1 MNDEPAESLFTRYVL
16 ENPWP
21 AGIFLLLGGFA
32 LVVLWFNRG
41 ENRLLMAAGGC
52 IAVAGL
58 TFLIAWAV
66 QTPGEQAREVIR
78 EMVRHAEQGEVDEMI
93 EMISPDA
100 SLHLGSLKR
109 PGRSFSQLE
118 TSLRTLE
125 AGNRISSNTI
135 TKLRA
140 WSTSSDSALVQL
152 GCRTETAQG
161 WSAVPTSWMFE
172 LERDPGGRWSV
183 TRIAFRSLAGKEP
196 TRILR

>member
-21 AGIFLLLGGFA
+21 AGIFLLLTGFA
-32 LVVLWFNRG
+32 LVMIWFNRG
-41 ENRLLMAAGGC
+41 ENRLFTAAAGSFALG
-52 IAVAGL
+52 GL
-58 TFLIAWAV
+58 VFLIAWLV
-66 QTPGEQAREVIR
+66 QTPGEQAREVVR
-78 EMVRHAEQGEVDEMI
+78 EMVGHAEQGEVDEMI

-118 TSLRTLE
+118 ASLRTLE

-135 TKLRA
+135 TRLRG

-172 LERDPGGRWSV
+172 LERAEDGEWSV